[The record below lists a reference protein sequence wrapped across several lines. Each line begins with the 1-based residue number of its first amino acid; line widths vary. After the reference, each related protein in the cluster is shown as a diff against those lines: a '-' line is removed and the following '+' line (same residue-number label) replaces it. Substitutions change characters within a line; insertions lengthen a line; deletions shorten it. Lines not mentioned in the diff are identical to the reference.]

1 MAFSRPQCFFG
12 LLLIVNFENDPGQMK
27 RCAVI
32 AFDNAG
38 TGPHPMTT
46 FVRSAYPIL
55 NIQVAAGLDRLHHG
69 EFGALAILRF
79 K

>member
-1 MAFSRPQCFFG
+1 
-12 LLLIVNFENDPGQMK
+12 MK

-38 TGPHPMTT
+38 TGPNPMTT
-46 FVRSAYPIL
+46 FVRCAHPIL
-55 NIQVAAGLDRLHHG
+55 NIQVAAGLDRLLHG
-69 EFGALAILRF
+69 EFGALTILRF